1 VKKFS
6 HQSSTPIFTILGIRM
21 SHTVKAKYLSFL
33 TIFTLGT
40 YFLIQNIVS
49 HQHELITELDSAIP
63 FMPQFVWI
71 YHSLIPVIGATLF
84 LLVNQR
90 RNFFNTF
97 WACIGASVIIHMIYV
112 IMPSFYPRPDILP
125 EGLSAQLVAL
135 TYEIDN
141 GSNTFPSGHV
151 CYAWILYLGV
161 RCSAQAAKV
170 FGLRNLFLLWAV
182 GVTLS
187 TLTLKVHYV
196 VDVFGGLVLAFL
208 AFYSV
213 RYLFNK
219 FDTYSDE
226 ESNT

>member
-1 VKKFS
+1 
-6 HQSSTPIFTILGIRM
+6 M
-21 SHTVKAKYLSFL
+21 SNRVKAKYLSFL
-33 TIFTLGT
+33 TIFILGT

-49 HQHELITELDSAIP
+49 HQHELLTELDSYIP
-63 FMPQFVWI
+63 FMPEFVWI
-71 YHSLIPVIGATLF
+71 YHSLIPVIGGTLF

-97 WACIGASVIIHMIYV
+97 WACLAATFVIHLIYV
-112 IMPSFYPRPDILP
+112 VMPSFYPRPDLIP
-125 EGLSAQLVAL
+125 QNLSEQLLAL

-151 CYAWILYLGV
+151 CYSWILFLGV
-161 RCSAQAAKV
+161 RYSEDAKKV
-170 FGLRNLFLLWAV
+170 FGLRLLYLLWAI

-196 VDVFGGLVLAFL
+196 VDILGGLALAFMV
-208 AFYSV
+208 FYSI

-219 FDTYSDE
+219 FDSYRDAKDST
-226 ESNT
+226 